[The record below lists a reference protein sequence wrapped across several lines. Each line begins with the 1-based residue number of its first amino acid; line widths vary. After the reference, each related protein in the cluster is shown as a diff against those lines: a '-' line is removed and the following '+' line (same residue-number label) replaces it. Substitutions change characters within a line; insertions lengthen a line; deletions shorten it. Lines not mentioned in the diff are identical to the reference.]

1 MKKSFIKIIK
11 KATFKEQV
19 KQACKQSAFN
29 YLLKEKMKVESK
41 MGKLKYDELKM
52 KEYLSTNLIST
63 KHKKLLYSLRT
74 RMTNLPYNRGVKSMC
89 SLCKDIEKEEQ
100 LLNQEHLLLC
110 QKLKNEVIEIR
121 QNNTVIY
128 DDIFSENI
136 EKMNH
141 AVKLFEKAIN
151 TREKLIQ
158 NM

>member
-1 MKKSFIKIIK
+1 
-11 KATFKEQV
+11 
-19 KQACKQSAFN
+19 
-29 YLLKEKMKVESK
+29 
-41 MGKLKYDELKM
+41 
-52 KEYLSTNLIST
+52 
-63 KHKKLLYSLRT
+63 
-74 RMTNLPYNRGVKSMC
+74 MC

-158 NM
+158 KK

>member
-1 MKKSFIKIIK
+1 
-11 KATFKEQV
+11 
-19 KQACKQSAFN
+19 
-29 YLLKEKMKVESK
+29 
-41 MGKLKYDELKM
+41 
-52 KEYLSTNLIST
+52 
-63 KHKKLLYSLRT
+63 
-74 RMTNLPYNRGVKSMC
+74 MC

-136 EKMNH
+136 EKMNR
-141 AVKLFEKAIN
+141 AAKLFEKAIN